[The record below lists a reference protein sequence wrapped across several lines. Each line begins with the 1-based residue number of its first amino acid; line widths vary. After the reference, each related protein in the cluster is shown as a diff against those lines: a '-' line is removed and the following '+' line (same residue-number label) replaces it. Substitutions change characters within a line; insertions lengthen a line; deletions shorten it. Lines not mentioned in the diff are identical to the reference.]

1 MVAEPREPRSSG
13 RKSPWAAAASQAVAS
28 AQPAWTVIV
37 CPTGSMSSTAAMR
50 SSDRATAPS
59 AAVPS
64 TRPVRP
70 PQGTMDP
77 PAAAT
82 VRSTWATS
90 GVDCLV
96 RKASER
102 LGDLHHVASLRR
114 QAQGLDTGLTQSVH
128 GRVGQMHTVGEG
140 LYPVDR
146 QERLAVDRAH
156 VQSIWILLA
165 DELAGVLVPAVVAG
179 VIATAGE
186 GERQA
191 AIGEELKLE
200 GRAGC

>member
-28 AQPAWTVIV
+28 TQPAWTVIV

-90 GVDCLV
+90 GAD
-96 RKASER
+96 RGRAIAS
-102 LGDLHHVASLRR
+102 GVAARV
-114 QAQGLDTGLTQSVH
+114 QGLNARSAAVP

-165 DELAGVLVPAVVAG
+165 DELAGVLVPAVGGGGVAK
-179 VIATAGE
+179 AGE
-186 GERQA
+186 GGRE
-191 AIGEELKLE
+191 GGPS
-200 GRAGC
+200 GRA